1 MKPLQEDAQKE
12 SEEGAESEGFIHEK
26 FVLRARP
33 LLLTPA
39 DVEAAKSPRAM
50 ATHTIHKQS
59 MAKGLSIITS
69 NLLPC
74 SSNTL
79 HCQER

>member
-50 ATHTIHKQS
+50 FSHIQS
-59 MAKGLSIITS
+59 ISRAWQKGYQS
-69 NLLPC
+69 
-74 SSNTL
+74 
-79 HCQER
+79 